1 MIRRVEQRAAT
12 NLGWRL
18 ASGLVG
24 LVTAAG
30 CGMFSDSGQQ
40 KSPVV
45 VVTPGGGGAGV
56 APGGVGGAG
65 GLPKVPLPVCGN
77 GILEE
82 GEACDDGNTDPAD
95 GCGPLCVQESGWT
108 CSAPVA
114 SSAPASASVSPSP
127 STCTATHPSCG
138 GAVPLVCHGTDP
150 DCCGSG
156 MVPGGI
162 FQRDGFPDPLYAASV
177 SDFRLDTYEVTVGRF
192 RAFIDA
198 YPGSKPAPR
207 TGRNPNDYIDPGWDT
222 AWDAQLPVDQAA
234 LIASLQCDSVYPT
247 WGKGDDLALNCVT
260 WYEALAFCI
269 WDGGRLPTSAE
280 WNYAA
285 AGGAEGRIFPW
296 SSPPSEDHID
306 ARHAVYSPAE
316 GVAHVGSTS
325 PDGDGKFGQ
334 ADLSGNLW
342 EWTQDWYAP
351 YDSVCHDCANLI
363 PSVDRVTRGGSWYDD
378 ASYQVAASIDTYPPA
393 FPVNY
398 VGFRCA
404 RSPRAGSAATSTAP
418 R

>member
-1 MIRRVEQRAAT
+1 
-12 NLGWRL
+12 
-18 ASGLVG
+18 
-24 LVTAAG
+24 VT
-30 CGMFSDSGQQ
+30 
-40 KSPVV
+40 
-45 VVTPGGGGAGV
+45 
-56 APGGVGGAG
+56 
-65 GLPKVPLPVCGN
+65 LPVCGN

-95 GCGPLCVQESGWT
+95 GCGPLCTEESGWS
-108 CSAPVA
+108 CSSPAA
-114 SSAPASASVSPSP
+114 SSSTSLSP
-127 STCTATHPSCG
+127 STCAATHPSCG
-138 GAVPLVCHGTDP
+138 GALPLVCHGNNP

-156 MVPGGI
+156 MVPGGT
-162 FQRDGFPDPLYAASV
+162 FQRDGFPDPLYAATV

-222 AWDAQLPVDQAA
+222 AWDSQLPVDQAA
-234 LIASLQCDSVYPT
+234 LTASLQCDPVYPT
-247 WGKGDDLALNCVT
+247 WEKGDDLALNCVT

-285 AGGAEGRIFPW
+285 AGGTEGRIFPW

-306 ARHAVYSPAE
+306 AGHAIYSPAD
-316 GVAHVGSTS
+316 GVAPVGSTS
-325 PDGDGKFGQ
+325 PAGDGKFGQ
-334 ADLSGNLW
+334 SDLSGNLW

-363 PSVDRVTRGGSWYDD
+363 PSIDRVTRGGSWYDD

-393 FPVNY
+393 FPLNY
-398 VGFRCA
+398 IGFRCA
-404 RSPRAGSAATSTAP
+404 RSPLAGAAATGAAP
-418 R
+418 N

>member
-1 MIRRVEQRAAT
+1 MFRRVEPRAAT
-12 NLGWRL
+12 NLVWCWL
-18 ASGLVG
+18 VTSGLVG
-24 LVTAAG
+24 FVVAAG
-30 CGMFSDSGQQ
+30 CGATGAR
-40 KSPVV
+40 
-45 VVTPGGGGAGV
+45 GGF
-56 APGGVGGAG
+56 GGAG
-65 GLPKVPLPVCGN
+65 GTGGVSDTGGSGVAGGTGGSPKVTLPVCGN

-82 GEACDDGNTDPAD
+82 GEACDDGNIDPGD
-95 GCGPLCVQESGWT
+95 GCGPLCAEESGWS
-108 CSAPVA
+108 CSTP
-114 SSAPASASVSPSP
+114 SAGTTGVSP

-138 GAVPLVCHGTDP
+138 GAVPLVCHGTTP

-156 MVPGGI
+156 MVPGGT

-192 RAFIDA
+192 RAFVDA

-222 AWDAQLPVDQAA
+222 AWDAQLPADQAA

-306 ARHAVYSPAE
+306 AGHAVYSPAE
-316 GVAHVGSTS
+316 GVAPVGSTS

-404 RSPRAGSAATSTAP
+404 RSPRATAAATSSAP
-418 R
+418 K